1 MKIGIVGSGHIGATL
16 GKHWASAGHDVLF
29 SSRHPEELRAMADRV
44 GATAGTVKEAA
55 HVGEVILLATPF
67 GKNAEIARQV
77 GALKGKVLIDA
88 TNPYPQRDGEVA
100 QRVIDD
106 DALTSTGW
114 TAQQFPEA
122 RVVKAFNSIYFKV
135 LENQAFQTGDDRIAV
150 QLVSDDEAAKET
162 VKQLLH
168 NIGMVAHDL
177 GELVNGRYFEPD
189 APLYNKNLT
198 LPAAQAVYQQA
209 IDRNWSRDQP

>member
-1 MKIGIVGSGHIGATL
+1 MNIGIIGSGNIGATL
-16 GKHWASAGHDVLF
+16 GKHWAQAGHEVLF
-29 SSRHPEELRAMADRV
+29 SSRHPEELQSMANSV
-44 GATAGTVKEAA
+44 GAKTGTVEEAA
-55 HVGEVILLATPF
+55 HFGEAILLATPF
-67 GKNAEIARQV
+67 GKNAEIAQQV
-77 GALKGKVLIDA
+77 GSLKGKVLIDA
-88 TNPYPQRDGEVA
+88 TNPYSQRDGEVA

-122 RVVKAFNSIYFKV
+122 RVVKAFNSVYFKV

-150 QLVSDDEAAKET
+150 QMVSDDEAAKDT

-168 NIGMVAHDL
+168 DIGMVAHDL
-177 GELVNGRYFEPD
+177 GGLANGKYFEPD

-198 LPAAQAVYQQA
+198 LPDAQAVYQG
-209 IDRNWSRDQP
+209 ITDH